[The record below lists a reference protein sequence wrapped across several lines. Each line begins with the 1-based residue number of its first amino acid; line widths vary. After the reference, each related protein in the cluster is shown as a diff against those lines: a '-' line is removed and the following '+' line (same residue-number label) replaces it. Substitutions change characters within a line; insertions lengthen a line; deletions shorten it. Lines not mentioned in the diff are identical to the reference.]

1 MAPSSSSS
9 LERRVVHFTE
19 ARMTVME
26 NASYVE
32 LSRPEIDGRL
42 TCSFCDKSSNHDHEF
57 SGRYGVT
64 PIYYVQRC
72 AE

>member
-1 MAPSSSSS
+1 MAPSSSS

-19 ARMTVME
+19 ARMTALE

-42 TCSFCDKSSNHDHEF
+42 TCSFCDRSSSHDHEF
-57 SGRYGVT
+57 SGR
-64 PIYYVQRC
+64 
-72 AE
+72 